1 MRLDVAGPEPGHVA
15 ALPGLDS
22 CSGMPWLHAHGMLPQ
37 AAVGQLVGGADFTV
51 LVRED
56 RRQSNA
62 GFPTKFVESFAS
74 GTPVIANLTSDLGQ
88 HLRDGD
94 NGLVCESND
103 VDSLAATLRRALALD
118 VDAKLRMRAACLA
131 HAEVAF
137 HPRIYSAVLRDLAC
151 AGIDAA
157 SAS

>member
-1 MRLDVAGPEPGHVA
+1 
-15 ALPGLDS
+15 
-22 CSGMPWLHAHGMLPQ
+22 MLPQ
-37 AAVGQLVGGADFTV
+37 AAVGQLVGKADFTV

-88 HLRDGD
+88 HLRDGET
-94 NGLVCESND
+94 GLVCESNR

-118 VDAKLRMRAACLA
+118 VDAKRRMRAGCLA
-131 HAEVAF
+131 HALARF
-137 HPRIYSAVLRDLAC
+137 HPRAYSDVLRDLAST
-151 AGIDAA
+151 GIAA
-157 SAS
+157 AQLS